1 MWIVPGS
8 GIKLVSPAL
17 QGGFL
22 TTEPPG
28 KPFVVV
34 LFFFVVV
41 LICVFLIISDA
52 EHLFMCLLAICMS
65 LEKYLFRSAHFLNVL
80 FVF

>member
-1 MWIVPGS
+1 M
-8 GIKLVSPAL
+8 SPAL

-34 LFFFVVV
+34 LFFFFVVV
-41 LICVFLIISDA
+41 LICAFLIISDA

-65 LEKYLFRSAHFLNVL
+65 LEKYLFRSSIHS